1 MPLPSIEEA
10 GEYRWSGIKL
20 KDMTREQL
28 IRAFAWVIRKQL
40 TAYEGRLLKQKEK
53 IGRIR

>member
-1 MPLPSIEEA
+1 MPLLSIEEA

-53 IGRIR
+53 IGRIK